1 MLKLSVVT
9 VCYNSAETIRETI
22 ESVISQN
29 YDELEYIIVDGGST
43 DGTIDIIQEYR
54 RHIAKFVS
62 EPDRGMYDA
71 MNKGIALASG
81 DAVCHLNS
89 DDTYS
94 SPDALAHLVAC
105 LEGANAQAVFADL
118 VLVDRRQPDRILRYY
133 SSRPF
138 TPARLR
144 YGWMPAHPTFLVLR
158 SQYERYGGYS
168 LDYQIAADFEM
179 MVRLFHVAK
188 IKYAY
193 LPEVVVRMK
202 HGGKSTA
209 GWQSSLLLNREIAT
223 ACNRHGLGT
232 NLFLVLLKVPLKLLE
247 LFRRPKPGQ
256 V

>member
-1 MLKLSVVT
+1 MLKVSVVT
-9 VCYNSAETIRETI
+9 VCFNSADTIRETI

-29 YDELEYIIVDGGST
+29 YNNLEYIIVDGGSK
-43 DGTIDIIQEYR
+43 DGTLDIIQEYR
-54 RHIAKFVS
+54 RHVTTFVS

-94 SPDALAHLVAC
+94 SPDALARLVDC

-118 VLVDRRQPDRILRYY
+118 VMVDRQQTGRILRYY
-133 SSRPF
+133 SSRSF

-158 SQYERYGGYS
+158 GQYERYGGYS
-168 LDYQIAADFEM
+168 LAYQIAADFEM

-188 IKYAY
+188 VKYAY

-202 HGGKSTA
+202 YGGKSTA
-209 GWQSSLLLNREIAT
+209 GWQSSLLLNSEIAT
-223 ACNRHGLGT
+223 ACNSHGLRT
-232 NLFLVLLKVPLKLLE
+232 NLFLILLKIPLKLLE
-247 LFRRPKPGQ
+247 LVMRPR
-256 V
+256 